1 MKQTKIKDNK
11 KPKSKGICGINVFK
25 NCEEN
30 RKNSYIEKMA
40 KAISCNE
47 DYVKYVPGKKFV

>member
-1 MKQTKIKDNK
+1 MGLTKIRNDKTQ
-11 KPKSKGICGINVFK
+11 SHQGIRGINVFK

-47 DYVKYVPGKKFV
+47 DYVKCIRSKKFV